1 MIDATQV
8 VGTLAACASV
18 ASFLPQAWKIVK
30 TRDVKGLSPL
40 MYLLTVSAFAL
51 WMTFGLLKSEWALIV
66 PNALCLAAAAFILAM
81 VLLPRRKREEVADTL
96 DPESSKPA

>member
-1 MIDATQV
+1 MIDVTQA
-8 VGTLAACASV
+8 VGVLAACASV
-18 ASFLPQAWKIVK
+18 ASFFPQAWKIIK

-51 WMTFGLLKSEWALIV
+51 WMTFGILKAEWALIV

-81 VLLPRRKREEVADTL
+81 VLLPKRSRDEVADVL
-96 DPESSKPA
+96 DPEVSN